1 MEAILTSG
9 LQQGLLYCFMVLG
22 VYITFRVLDFPDL
35 SVDGSLPLGAAV
47 TAAMIAGGQSP
58 WAATLAG
65 VAAGLCAGF
74 VTGFLHLLLGLG
86 SSGSAAANYG
96 TKLLAGILTMTG
108 LYTINLRVMG
118 KSNTPLLGMDG
129 VFEKIEDALGW
140 VMTGWNLIIVLAV
153 LAVVVKFVID
163 WFLRTE
169 FGLCL
174 RATGDNEQM
183 IRAMGTN
190 TAVTLIV
197 GLGIANALVALT
209 GSLVAQQ
216 QGFADVGMGI
226 GMIVAG
232 LASVII
238 GQALLTRGSIPKA
251 ATAVVIGSVLY
262 RVVIQLAL
270 QAGLNPNDMKLISAT
285 LVVLALL
292 VPQWRM
298 FSWLGRRLKETGS
311 AVSGRVEP
319 EGTWV
324 LEEREH

>member
-1 MEAILTSG
+1 MDAILTSG

-58 WAATLAG
+58 WTATLAG
-65 VAAGLCAGF
+65 VGAGLCAGF
-74 VTGFLHLLLGLG
+74 VTGVLHLLLSLG
-86 SSGSAAANYG
+86 SSGSTAASYG
-96 TKLLAGILTMTG
+96 AKLLAGILTMTG
-108 LYTINLRVMG
+108 LYTVNLRVMG
-118 KSNTPLLGMDG
+118 KSNTPLLGMEG
-129 VFEKIEDALGW
+129 VFEKIGDALGW
-140 VMTGWNLIIVLAV
+140 AMTGWRLIGVLAV
-153 LAVVVKFVID
+153 LAVVVKYVID

-190 TAVTLIV
+190 TAVTRIV

-226 GMIVAG
+226 GTIVAG
-232 LASVII
+232 LAGVIMGEVLFGERNVSWVLFSVMGGSIVYRLLI
-238 GQALLTRGSIPKA
+238 AVSLRLGIAPTDLKLLTAVLVVIALSIPTVRRK
-251 ATAVVIGSVLY
+251 VVRI
-262 RVVIQLAL
+262 
-270 QAGLNPNDMKLISAT
+270 
-285 LVVLALL
+285 
-292 VPQWRM
+292 
-298 FSWLGRRLKETGS
+298 
-311 AVSGRVEP
+311 
-319 EGTWV
+319 
-324 LEEREH
+324 